1 MAKKKAGA
9 LGLGLKKEMIE
20 LDSKEISVRKQCKLL
35 SLSRSLVYYKSTKKT
50 FARKEELACFL
61 QKLHYDLPF
70 YGRRRLYQMAIKNG
84 FEVSPYQVK
93 TLMKELNIVALVLTR
108 SLTRSNKMH
117 KKYPYLLKG
126 MKIERPNQVWATDL
140 TYIRLQGGYVYMMA
154 IIDLYSRKIL
164 TWGISNTQNSAFCVE
179 LLSKALSKYGKPD
192 IFNTDQGSQYTSKAF
207 TGLLESNDI
216 KISMDGVGRALD
228 NVYIE
233 RFWRTLK
240 YEDIHIRQYDSLKE
254 CREGVAR
261 FIDFYN
267 TQRIHQS
274 LGYKVPDA
282 LYKPSRHLHV
292 VTPDVSWANGYSAM
306 DNIAFEQCVTIFKN
320 GISKEEHL
328 KAA

>member
-1 MAKKKAGA
+1 MAKKKART
-9 LGLGLKKEMIE
+9 LGLDVKKEMIE
-20 LDSKEISVRKQCKLL
+20 LDSKEISVRVQCVLL
-35 SLSRSLVYYKSTKKT
+35 DFNRSNVYYKSTKKA
-50 FARKEELACFL
+50 FAGKDELICL
-61 QKLHYDLPF
+61 LHKLHYDYPF
-70 YGRRRLYQMAIKNG
+70 YGRRRLHQMALKSG
-84 FEVSPYQVK
+84 FEVTQYIIK
-93 TLMKELNIVALVLTR
+93 CLMNEEKIVALVLTR

-126 MKIERPNQVWATDL
+126 VKIDRPNQVWATDI

-164 TWGISNTQNSAFCVE
+164 SWGISNTQNSAFCVG
-179 LLSKALSKYGKPD
+179 LLSKALDEYGKPE

-216 KISMDGVGRALD
+216 QISMDGVGRALD
-228 NVYIE
+228 NIFIE

-254 CREGVAR
+254 CREGVSR

-267 TQRIHQS
+267 TKRIHQS
-274 LGYKVPDA
+274 LGYEVPDA
-282 LYKPSRHLHV
+282 FYKPSRHLHV
-292 VTPDVSWANGYSAM
+292 VIPHVSWANGYSAM
-306 DNIAFEQCVTIFKN
+306 NNLEFEQCVNIFKN